1 MPLRSSA
8 ARLAALLLGVLGAT
22 PGMAGEFTDSA
33 GRIIVVPDRI
43 SRVMAAD
50 QAAAVLVY
58 VLTPDKLVGWVQ
70 RPAGPLPKP
79 HGALPTYGE
88 LTGPNPTPTPAT
100 VARLRPDV
108 IIDAGPVTPDRAAFA
123 DQTTQ
128 ATGIP
133 YILLDNSFDRTP
145 TMLRTV
151 GRLLGVADRSDS
163 LAQSAEHAINDLRG
177 QLLIQSGT
185 GRPRIYYGRG
195 GNGLEAAVP
204 GSEAAAAI
212 ENAGAINV
220 AAALGPG
227 APPTVT
233 RQQLQE
239 WNPDIII
246 AEQRS
251 FYAALLRDPAW
262 RTLAAVRNKHVYLEP
277 SQPFGWIDDP
287 PGVNRLI
294 GLYWLSILLYPGNNE
309 DDVRSLAQDLYSSF
323 YGITLSDKEID
334 TIAKTAGI
342 PQSDTPHLAD
352 LPVGATGTA
361 PTITEPGRNGLAP
374 ATPGMPTTTP
384 SYLMPK

>member
-1 MPLRSSA
+1 
-8 ARLAALLLGVLGAT
+8 
-22 PGMAGEFTDSA
+22 
-33 GRIIVVPDRI
+33 
-43 SRVMAAD
+43 
-50 QAAAVLVY
+50 
-58 VLTPDKLVGWVQ
+58 
-70 RPAGPLPKP
+70 
-79 HGALPTYGE
+79 
-88 LTGPNPTPTPAT
+88 
-100 VARLRPDV
+100 
-108 IIDAGPVTPDRAAFA
+108 
-123 DQTTQ
+123 
-128 ATGIP
+128 
-133 YILLDNSFDRTP
+133 
-145 TMLRTV
+145 
-151 GRLLGVADRSDS
+151 
-163 LAQSAEHAINDLRG
+163 
-177 QLLIQSGT
+177 
-185 GRPRIYYGRG
+185 
-195 GNGLEAAVP
+195 VP